1 MELTLHLVFP
11 LGKQSR
17 CSRYKATKAGGGLRG
32 AGEPWGTH
40 TRGDTSMGRLLEG
53 LGLWWRSLG
62 DGKVLPRGV
71 LGSSAFMGLGLSSI
85 GAAAV
90 TAVP

>member
-17 CSRYKATKAGGGLRG
+17 CSRYKATKAGEGLRG
-32 AGEPWGTH
+32 AGEPWGGH

>member
-1 MELTLHLVFP
+1 
-11 LGKQSR
+11 
-17 CSRYKATKAGGGLRG
+17 
-32 AGEPWGTH
+32 
-40 TRGDTSMGRLLEG
+40 MGRLLEG
-53 LGLWWRSLG
+53 LGLWWRRLG